1 MKVLQ
6 FGTTKEEAYKWTT
19 QANCTE
25 CGAVLEVGFGDLTP
39 HDFYSGKLRFDC
51 GFCGKKQ
58 KAAEVPTVITDLILA
73 AAKRR

>member
-6 FGTTKEEAYKWTT
+6 FGTTKEEAYKWTM

-25 CGAVLEVGFGDLTP
+25 CGAVLEVGFGDLMP
-39 HDFYSGKLRFDC
+39 HAFYEGKLRFDC
-51 GFCGKKQ
+51 GFCGKRQ
-58 KAAEVPTVITDLILA
+58 KAAEVPAVITDLILA